1 MTRYGYPFQ
10 FIGTDNTCTDQYL
23 KEVLVYSFRS
33 LKSGHQ
39 YQVNIERYIEHLC
52 GIKFFDQT
60 TDVKT
65 GRFSNLSATYE
76 PRTIFHTVTRIA
88 LDAYQRDRQSS
99 FFLIGAADSRDRKT
113 VSTRR
118 FRVYTTFVNNLN
130 ITHLFRIIELK
141 DQSMIVLLNRKAAPD
156 TDAYMQRIIDF
167 IG

>member
-1 MTRYGYPFQ
+1 M
-10 FIGTDNTCTDQYL
+10 
-23 KEVLVYSFRS
+23 
-33 LKSGHQ
+33 
-39 YQVNIERYIEHLC
+39 
-52 GIKFFDQT
+52 
-60 TDVKT
+60 
-65 GRFSNLSATYE
+65 
-76 PRTIFHTVTRIA
+76 TRIA